1 MNAAAL
7 LEGYNAVILLYFIA
21 MNAMYLALTY
31 HASRAMLSRVRRGR
45 MEGMDDL
52 MRSPLAPGVTIVV
65 PAHNEQECIVES
77 VRSLL
82 ALRYQKFDVIVVS
95 DGSTDATVELLRSA
109 FDLEIFPRVY
119 VPSIPT
125 MPVRKVFRSR
135 TDARLTVVEKANGG
149 KADALNCGIN
159 LADRELICAIDAD
172 AILDQDALLLACRPF
187 LEEPDEVVATGGIVR
202 IANGCRIESGHVEQ
216 VALPR
221 SRLAAIQVV
230 EYLRA
235 FLTARSGWSRV
246 NALLIVS
253 GAFGIFRRDV
263 LRELGGY
270 RRETVG
276 EDGELVVRIHRHF
289 RERGEK
295 YKVCFVPEPVCWT
308 EAPETLK
315 VLRRQRVRWA
325 RGLFEILTMHGRMIG
340 RPSYGTVG
348 MAAMPATLMFELL
361 GPVIE
366 LTGLVAVVAGWRM
379 GMLSVRYLAIF
390 ALVSVV
396 FGLFLSVTALA
407 LEEASLRRYPRVSQV
422 FILVVYSLVE
432 QLGYRQLTALWRVW
446 ALLEAIAGRRARWG
460 VMKRRGLAR
469 KAV

>member
-7 LEGYNAVILLYFIA
+7 VEGYNAVILLYFIA

-95 DGSTDATVELLRSA
+95 DGSTDATVEVLRSA

-216 VALPR
+216 VALPK

-235 FLTARSGWSRV
+235 FLTAAPG
-246 NALLIVS
+246 
-253 GAFGIFRRDV
+253 GA
-263 LRELGGY
+263 
-270 RRETVG
+270 
-276 EDGELVVRIHRHF
+276 
-289 RERGEK
+289 
-295 YKVCFVPEPVCWT
+295 
-308 EAPETLK
+308 
-315 VLRRQRVRWA
+315 
-325 RGLFEILTMHGRMIG
+325 
-340 RPSYGTVG
+340 
-348 MAAMPATLMFELL
+348 
-361 GPVIE
+361 
-366 LTGLVAVVAGWRM
+366 
-379 GMLSVRYLAIF
+379 
-390 ALVSVV
+390 
-396 FGLFLSVTALA
+396 
-407 LEEASLRRYPRVSQV
+407 ASTPC
-422 FILVVYSLVE
+422 
-432 QLGYRQLTALWRVW
+432 
-446 ALLEAIAGRRARWG
+446 
-460 VMKRRGLAR
+460 
-469 KAV
+469 

>member
-1 MNAAAL
+1 M
-7 LEGYNAVILLYFIA
+7 
-21 MNAMYLALTY
+21 
-31 HASRAMLSRVRRGR
+31 
-45 MEGMDDL
+45 
-52 MRSPLAPGVTIVV
+52 TIVV

-95 DGSTDATVELLRSA
+95 DGSTDATVEVLRSA

-216 VALPR
+216 VALPK

-235 FLTARSGWSRV
+235 FLTARSGVEPRQCSADRQRGV
-246 NALLIVS
+246 RHLPPRRAARPRRLPPRDGRRGR
-253 GAFGIFRRDV
+253 GAGRPHPPPLPRAGREVQGV
-263 LRELGGY
+263 LRARPGG
-270 RRETVG
+270 
-276 EDGELVVRIHRHF
+276 
-289 RERGEK
+289 
-295 YKVCFVPEPVCWT
+295 WT

-325 RGLFEILTMHGRMIG
+325 RGLFEILTMHGRITA
-340 RPSYGTVG
+340 R
-348 MAAMPATLMFELL
+348 PATA
-361 GPVIE
+361 PS
-366 LTGLVAVVAGWRM
+366 AWPRC
-379 GMLSVRYLAIF
+379 
-390 ALVSVV
+390 
-396 FGLFLSVTALA
+396 
-407 LEEASLRRYPRVSQV
+407 RRR
-422 FILVVYSLVE
+422 
-432 QLGYRQLTALWRVW
+432 
-446 ALLEAIAGRRARWG
+446 
-460 VMKRRGLAR
+460 
-469 KAV
+469 

>member
-1 MNAAAL
+1 
-7 LEGYNAVILLYFIA
+7 
-21 MNAMYLALTY
+21 
-31 HASRAMLSRVRRGR
+31 
-45 MEGMDDL
+45 
-52 MRSPLAPGVTIVV
+52 
-65 PAHNEQECIVES
+65 
-77 VRSLL
+77 
-82 ALRYQKFDVIVVS
+82 
-95 DGSTDATVELLRSA
+95 
-109 FDLEIFPRVY
+109 
-119 VPSIPT
+119 
-125 MPVRKVFRSR
+125 
-135 TDARLTVVEKANGG
+135 
-149 KADALNCGIN
+149 
-159 LADRELICAIDAD
+159 
-172 AILDQDALLLACRPF
+172 
-187 LEEPDEVVATGGIVR
+187 
-202 IANGCRIESGHVEQ
+202 
-216 VALPR
+216 
-221 SRLAAIQVV
+221 
-230 EYLRA
+230 
-235 FLTARSGWSRV
+235 
-246 NALLIVS
+246 
-253 GAFGIFRRDV
+253 
-263 LRELGGY
+263 
-270 RRETVG
+270 
-276 EDGELVVRIHRHF
+276 
-289 RERGEK
+289 
-295 YKVCFVPEPVCWT
+295 VCFVPEPVCWT

-422 FILVVYSLVE
+422 FILVIYSLVE